1 MPQMPRSKENP
12 VTAAYASG
20 CLEKLSRLLQG
31 LDPQQVEAVGRLL
44 HRARAEGRQVFLMG
58 NGGSAALASHVAV
71 DLGKGC
77 SRGRERRFRVLSLT
91 DNVPWMTAVSNDL
104 SYEDVF
110 AEQLANYAQKGDLV
124 IAISGSG
131 TSRNVLRAVER
142 ASALGCDTVGISGFE
157 GGKLKPMVKH
167 HVHVPSEH
175 MGRIEDSQLIV
186 CHILLYGFMDVEG
199 CG

>member
-1 MPQMPRSKENP
+1 MPQMSTSKDNP
-12 VTAAYASG
+12 VTAAYARG
-20 CLEKLSRLLQG
+20 YLEKLTGLLQR
-31 LDPQQVEAVGRLL
+31 LDPQQVEAVGGLL

-58 NGGSAALASHVAV
+58 NGGSAALVAV

-110 AEQLANYAQKGDLV
+110 AEQLANYAEKGDLV

-131 TSRNVLRAVER
+131 NSPNVLRAVER
-142 ASALGCDTVGISGFE
+142 ANALGCDTVGISGFE
-157 GGKLKPMVKH
+157 GG
-167 HVHVPSEH
+167 
-175 MGRIEDSQLIV
+175 
-186 CHILLYGFMDVEG
+186 
-199 CG
+199 